1 MSHYIGL
8 DLGGTN
14 VKCGVVDADRR
25 VRSHLSIPTDASKGP
40 GAVVE
45 AMAQAALDVAKKAGI
60 PIEKVDGIGIGAP
73 GPLDMKRGIL
83 RAAPNLPG
91 WKDVPIRD
99 RITQITGRPA
109 VLENDANA
117 AAFGEFWAGAG
128 KRDGVR
134 DMIMLTLGTG
144 VGSGLI
150 VDGMLIH
157 GAYDLGAEAGHMIVV
172 PNGRACGCGQ
182 AGCLE
187 SYASAT
193 ATVKRVI
200 ELLRG
205 GEPSSLLD
213 LFDPW
218 EEKIEAEELRASKI
232 IGAGKRG
239 MKRPGLDKIT
249 AKDVFDAA
257 KAGDALAL
265 RVVDEVAT
273 YLGIAC
279 VSLCRLF
286 DPQMI
291 VFAGG
296 MILAGDFLF
305 DRVREAFRKQTWKV
319 VESKVEI
326 VQAVLGN
333 DAGFIGAAAVA
344 WNAART
350 GALKG

>member
-1 MSHYIGL
+1 MSYYIGL

-14 VKCGVVDADRR
+14 VKCGVVDAERR
-25 VRSHLSIPTDASKGP
+25 VLSHLSIPTDATKGHK
-40 GAVVE
+40 AVVE
-45 AMAQAALDVAKKAGI
+45 AMGHAALEVAKKAGV
-60 PIEKVDGIGIGAP
+60 PIEKVAGIGIGAP
-73 GPLDMKRGIL
+73 GPLDMRRGIL

-99 RITQITGRPA
+99 GVTKVTGRPA

-128 KRDGVR
+128 RREGIRDV
-134 DMIMLTLGTG
+134 IMLTLGTG

-150 VDGMLIH
+150 VDGNLIH
-157 GAYDLGAEAGHMIVV
+157 GAHDLGAEAGHMLVV
-172 PNGRACGCGQ
+172 PNGRPCGCGQ
-182 AGCLE
+182 NGCLE

-193 ATVKRVI
+193 AATKRVI
-200 ELLRG
+200 ELMRG
-205 GEPSSLLD
+205 GESSVLLATYER
-213 LFDPW
+213 DP
-218 EEKIEAEELRASKI
+218 
-232 IGAGKRG
+232 G
-239 MKRPGLDKIT
+239 KIT

-257 KAGDALAL
+257 KAGDVLAT

-296 MILAGDFLF
+296 MIFAGDFLF
-305 DRVREAFRKQTWKV
+305 DRVRKVFQKQTWKV

-326 VQAVLGN
+326 VPAVLGN

-344 WNAART
+344 WNASRT
-350 GALKG
+350 GALVG